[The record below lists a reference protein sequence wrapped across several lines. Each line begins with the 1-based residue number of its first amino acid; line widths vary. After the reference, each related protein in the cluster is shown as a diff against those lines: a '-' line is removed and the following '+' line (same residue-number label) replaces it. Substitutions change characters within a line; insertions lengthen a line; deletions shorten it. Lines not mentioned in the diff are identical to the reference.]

1 MKKSKAPPVPIIK
14 APERGRPLDWLKQI
28 WGDFTKQHGDLAA
41 AAVAVFG
48 LLSLVPIMLL
58 AVSIFTLYEAHKSG
72 LSGLSASDA
81 AWLHLRPQL
90 EQIVG
95 GSTGKAAAGKGEGNL
110 LLSTVQGMLH
120 QSGSAGI
127 IGLVGLAWSGSRIFN
142 IITETFDEAW
152 NIQQGRNFIKQNLVS
167 LGMLLAMGSIFIV
180 SVAAAAAAKYF
191 QHLFEG
197 MLPESVAG
205 MLGPAVSIVLN
216 IVTSIGLFVV
226 MYKWA
231 PNRKVSW
238 KPALFGGVIGGTL
251 WALFQQLF
259 RFYVSHYSSYNKAY
273 GAMASIVILIL
284 WAYYSAYILILGC
297 VASAVYSERVC
308 GERGPDETTDSSGKN
323 RRQKAQELSQQS
335 KDASAATA
343 ATDRKK

>member
-1 MKKSKAPPVPIIK
+1 MKKTPPPPVPTIK
-14 APERGRPLDWLKQI
+14 APKPGSPMDWLKQI

-58 AVSIFTLYEAHKSG
+58 AVSVFTLYEAHKSG
-72 LSGLSASDA
+72 LHGVSPSDA
-81 AWLHLRPQL
+81 AWNHLRPQL
-90 EQIVG
+90 EQFVG
-95 GSTGKAAAGKGEGNL
+95 GSTSKAVAGEKEENL

-120 QSGSAGI
+120 KSSSAGI
-127 IGLVGLAWSGSRIFN
+127 IGLVGLVWSGSRIFN

-152 NIQQGRNFIKQNLVS
+152 LITQGRNFIKQNLVS
-167 LGMLLAMGSIFIV
+167 LAMLLGMGTIFIA
-180 SVAAAAAAKYF
+180 SLGAAAAAKYF

-205 MLGPAVSIVLN
+205 MLGPAVSIALN
-216 IVTSIGLFVV
+216 ILTSIALFVV

-231 PNRKVSW
+231 PNRKVDW

-251 WALFQQLF
+251 WAIFQQLF

-273 GAMASIVILIL
+273 GTMAGIVILIL

-308 GERGPDETTDSSGKN
+308 GERGPDDSTDGSGKN
-323 RRQKAQELSQQS
+323 RRQKAQELSEQS
-335 KDASAATA
+335 KGGKAATGM
-343 ATDRKK
+343 KK